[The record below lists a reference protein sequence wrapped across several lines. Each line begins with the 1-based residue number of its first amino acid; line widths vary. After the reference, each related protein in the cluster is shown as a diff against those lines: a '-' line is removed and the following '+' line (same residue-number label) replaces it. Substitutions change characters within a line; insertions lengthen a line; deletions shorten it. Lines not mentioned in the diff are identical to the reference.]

1 MQVPTKIMYRYR
13 YLCSSVRMGSRGIG
27 NTLCNPML
35 QGVRG
40 GRGSRGES
48 RFSGGGGGDG

>member
-1 MQVPTKIMYRYR
+1 MQVPTKIMYR

-48 RFSGGGGGDG
+48 RFSGGGGGEG